1 MDYLLN
7 QYKGNIDL
15 KMSICECCG
24 KEYETNI
31 NRTRC
36 SKKCAVTMKNRRYKS
51 NAMFRVKY
59 DKETMVR
66 TSVDIFGYVRRAV
79 Y

>member
-1 MDYLLN
+1 M
-7 QYKGNIDL
+7 
-15 KMSICECCG
+15 
-24 KEYETNI
+24 
-31 NRTRC
+31 
-36 SKKCAVTMKNRRYKS
+36 KKRRYKS
-51 NAMFRVKY
+51 NAVFRVKY